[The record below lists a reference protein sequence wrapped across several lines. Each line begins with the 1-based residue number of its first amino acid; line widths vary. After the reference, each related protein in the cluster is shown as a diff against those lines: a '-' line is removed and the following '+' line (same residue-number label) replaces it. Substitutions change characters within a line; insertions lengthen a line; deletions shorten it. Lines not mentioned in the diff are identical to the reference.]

1 MIDPLATA
9 TAFFN
14 DYLIIWGKNI
24 IIALFFL
31 LPLQDPLGTQGA
43 MQDGSP
49 TLPSHHG
56 RHLNSAVLR
65 QIATETHPNS
75 DNSTS

>member
-1 MIDPLATA
+1 MIDPLA

-31 LPLQDPLGTQGA
+31 LPLQDPLGTQGV

-49 TLPSHHG
+49 SLTSHHG
-56 RHLNSAVLR
+56 RHLCIKYAISRLIIVYF
-65 QIATETHPNS
+65 I
-75 DNSTS
+75 